1 MRKLMPSTKQYPV
14 STNSNTFAVTSDAAK
29 TGSSPSHK
37 VFAAIVGLGFLVF
50 TGCGGGYQN
59 ARPSTKPPYQK
70 SLAQVQVTAI
80 AGRSIQISGTV
91 LVSASAVYQNSPTS
105 FASMDVTNSAA
116 WTTSDAAI
124 ATVNNGVVTGTGTGS
139 VTISAAYGGKSGSMT
154 VFVGL
159 TNYIT
164 ISPTGPFR
172 LSSSGISF
180 YATETFPDGS
190 TLDVSGPATW
200 NSSSGVLNIYPYADG
215 WADIVAAGTTTVTAT
230 LDTGEV
236 GSMDVTV
243 VP

>member
-50 TGCGGGYQN
+50 TGCGEGYQN
-59 ARPSTKPPYQK
+59 ARPSTKPPYQR

-139 VTISAAYGGKSGSMT
+139 VTIAATFGGQSGIMT

-164 ISPTGPFR
+164 
-172 LSSSGISF
+172 
-180 YATETFPDGS
+180 
-190 TLDVSGPATW
+190 
-200 NSSSGVLNIYPYADG
+200 
-215 WADIVAAGTTTVTAT
+215 
-230 LDTGEV
+230 
-236 GSMDVTV
+236 
-243 VP
+243 